1 MPRRRRDGQVS
12 GPVDEAARR
21 LERGSSVL
29 AARALARLNE
39 RLPWYRT
46 MPADLR
52 SWVGLILQSA
62 VASFA
67 AWYRDPV
74 HHKAVSAE
82 VFGAA
87 PPELTRAISL
97 EQVVQMTRHAL
108 EAVEESLDDVVG
120 QDAAP
125 AVREAVLRYSREVA
139 FAAATVYARA
149 AEDRGAWDARLE
161 ALVVDSV
168 VRNEADETVRSQAAA
183 LGWPSRPCLT
193 VVVGATPRRAD
204 PEQAVEDVRSA
215 ARAAGHLALV
225 GVLGER
231 LVVLLDNVDDPVAAA
246 RSVEP
251 VLGPGPVV
259 VGPRADD
266 LDAAAPSARAALSGL
281 RAAPGWVDVPR
292 PVAADDL
299 LPERAL
305 SGDGHARRALVAG
318 VYAPLTADRGVLLQ
332 TVEAYLG
339 TGGSVEGASRRL
351 LVHPNTVRYRLRRVG
366 ELTGWSPLQPRGAYV
381 LHVALTLGRLADAA
395 TAEPPTAVV
404 QTPQEPPVQLRPVRS
419 SAPGV

>member
-1 MPRRRRDGQVS
+1 VS

-29 AARALARLNE
+29 AGRALTRLNE
-39 RLPWYRT
+39 RLPWYRS
-46 MPADLR
+46 MPAELR
-52 SWVGLILQSA
+52 AWVGHILQSA
-62 VASFA
+62 VSSFA

-97 EQVVQMTRHAL
+97 EQVVQLTRVAL
-108 EAVEESLDDVVG
+108 ESVEESLEEVVG
-120 QDAAP
+120 PDAAP

-168 VRNEADETVRSQAAA
+168 LRNEADETVRSQAAA
-183 LGWPSRPCLT
+183 LGWPSNPRLT
-193 VVVGATPRRAD
+193 VVVGTVPRPAD
-204 PEQAVEDVRSA
+204 TEQALDDVRDA
-215 ARAAGHLALV
+215 ARAARHLALV
-225 GVLGER
+225 GVLGDR
-231 LVVLLDNVDDPVAAA
+231 LVVLMDGVDDPMAAA
-246 RSVEP
+246 RSIEG

-266 LDAAAPSARAALSGL
+266 LGTAATSARAALSGL
-281 RAAPGWVDVPR
+281 RAASGWVDAPR

-305 SGDGHARRALVAG
+305 AGDEHARRDLVTD

-332 TVEAYLG
+332 TVEAYLAV
-339 TGGSVEGASRRL
+339 GGSVEGASRRL
-351 LVHPNTVRYRLRRVG
+351 LVHPNTVRYRLRRVHD
-366 ELTGWSPLQPRGAYV
+366 LTGWSPLHPREAFV
-381 LHVALTLGRLADAA
+381 LHVALTLGRLADGAVA
-395 TAEPPTAVV
+395 DPPAPVV
-404 QTPQEPPVQLRPVRS
+404 GTLQETQGQLRALRT
-419 SAPGV
+419 GG